1 MTGEPGAVAARS
13 PHPDPADPTPRL
25 HPGDQLRIGGGIRPE
40 LIGSQQA
47 ARAIHHR
54 PNVEIPM
61 CVHPANHTYP
71 IGPNLL
77 CHVLAF
83 RRLPRIQPPEPGRA
97 ADRTLKVEKSKLL
110 SSHPAPRFRVP
121 SRGQVDRSWERHQRP
136 VFA

>member
-1 MTGEPGAVAARS
+1 MTCEPSAVAARS
-13 PHPDPADPTPRL
+13 FHPDPCDPTPRL
-25 HPGDQLRIGGGIRPE
+25 HPGDQLGITGGISAE

-47 ARAIHHR
+47 TRAIHHR

-77 CHVLAF
+77 RHVLAF

-97 ADRTLKVEKSKLL
+97 ADRTLTVEKSK
-110 SSHPAPRFRVP
+110 APIKSP
-121 SRGQVDRSWERHQRP
+121 RSP
-136 VFA
+136 VQGS